1 MNVTHATASD
11 ASMNAQGS
19 AAWNEAHTLDYDIS
33 VNAQTGTSYQLQ
45 ASDNGKVITLNNAAA
60 ITLTVPANLGAGFNC
75 LLVQLGAGAATVT
88 ASGTTVNS
96 RGGLVATNG
105 QYAVASL
112 VAYVANTFVLA
123 GDLA

>member
-1 MNVTHATASD
+1 MNVTHSRPAEG
-11 ASMNAQGS
+11 MNPDGG
-19 AAWNEAHTLDYDIS
+19 AAWEAAHTLDYDIS
-33 VNAQTGTSYQLQ
+33 VNTQTGTSYQLL
-45 ASDNGKVITLNNAAA
+45 ASDNGKVITLNNGSA
-60 ITLTVPANLGAGFNC
+60 ITLTVPTGLGAGFNC
-75 LLVQLGAGAATVT
+75 LIAQLGAGAVTVT
-88 ASGTTVNS
+88 ASGTTINS